1 MALGA
6 AASAIPHH
14 VAGVRRR
21 ADGAPLVMM
30 FVLTI
35 FTVVQFVL
43 RDTITGQETELA
55 ELSAE
60 VTSLAQALGLEQ
72 QTVANLEDSARG

>member
-1 MALGA
+1 MALGRR
-6 AASAIPHH
+6 S
-14 VAGVRRR
+14 VRDSHTMWPGFVD
-21 ADGAPLVMM
+21 ALTALLLVMM

-43 RDTITGQETELA
+43 RDTITGQEAELA

-60 VTSLAQALGLEQ
+60 VTSPKL
-72 QTVANLEDSARG
+72 SRS